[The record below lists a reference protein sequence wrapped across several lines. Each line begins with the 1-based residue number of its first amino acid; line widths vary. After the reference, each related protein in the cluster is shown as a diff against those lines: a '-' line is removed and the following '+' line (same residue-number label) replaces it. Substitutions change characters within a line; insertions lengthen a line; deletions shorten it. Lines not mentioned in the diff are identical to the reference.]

1 MLIEVSNGE
10 IVDKLTIIEIKLRH
24 IQDPEKRKNLEAE
37 QDVLDK
43 AVASIIAKDHPLYKS
58 LYDINLKLW
67 YIEDDCRDFEKRQD
81 FGQAF
86 VDTARS
92 VYKTNDER
100 AAVKK
105 EINNLTGSRLTEEK
119 SYQ

>member
-10 IVDKLTIIEIKLRH
+10 IVDKLTIIDIKLSK
-24 IQDPEKRKNLEAE
+24 ISDPQKRKNLEAE
-37 QDVLDK
+37 QDVLEK
-43 AVASIIAKDHPLYKS
+43 AVSEIMDKNHELYRK

-67 YIEDDCRDFEKRQD
+67 VIEDACREFEKNRDF
-81 FGQAF
+81 GAAF
-86 VDTARS
+86 VETARS
-92 VYKTNDER
+92 VYMTNDER